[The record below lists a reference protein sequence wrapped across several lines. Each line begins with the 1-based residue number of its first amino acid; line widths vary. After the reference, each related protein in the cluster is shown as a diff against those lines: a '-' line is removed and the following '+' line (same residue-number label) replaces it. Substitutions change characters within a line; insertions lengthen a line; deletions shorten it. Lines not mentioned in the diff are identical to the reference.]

1 MDGAKPKKRMTAGG
15 LRRDRERVPLRRLAV
30 ALIVVGLLPIW
41 VAADPGAFY
50 VRAGTGLDRPA
61 ETVFSDRDCSSV
73 SRAALYGCGRGGDG
87 APHRSVG
94 DFGTP
99 AAFELGLGRVA
110 TRALRLEV
118 LAAYRPRLAFRGR
131 ANFLEP
137 MRKQSVEAKV
147 STLSA
152 LLAVHVDLPA
162 AGVVKIGPLEPFVG
176 VGAGVVRTRIGETTM
191 TFPRTTTTVPGAE
204 RTEFAWMVTAGVA
217 AVLNAR
223 TTLELAWRYSDLG
236 EVRTGRGAGRVV
248 WLDGSR
254 EPLPL
259 DLAATRARLGNH
271 GLRLSLRYAF

>member
-1 MDGAKPKKRMTAGG
+1 MDGAMQKKRMTAGA
-15 LRRDRERVPLRRLAV
+15 LRRDRERVTLRRLAV
-30 ALIVVGLLPIW
+30 VSIVVGLLPTW
-41 VAADPGAFY
+41 VAADPGDFY
-50 VRAGTGLDRPA
+50 VRAGADLDRPA

-73 SRAALYGCGRGGDG
+73 SPAALYGCGRGGDG

-99 AAFELGLGRVA
+99 AAFEFGLGRVV
-110 TRALRLEV
+110 TRALRFEV

-137 MRKQSVEAKV
+137 MREQAVEAKV
-147 STLSA
+147 STLST
-152 LLAVHVDLPA
+152 LLALHVDLPA

-176 VGAGVVRTRIGETTM
+176 VGAGVVRTRIGKTTM
-191 TFPRTTTTVPGAE
+191 TFPRTTTTVPGAD

-217 AVLNAR
+217 AVLSAR
-223 TTLELAWRYSDLG
+223 TTLELAWHYSDLG

-248 WLDGSR
+248 WRDGSR
-254 EPLPL
+254 ELLPL
-259 DLAATRARLGNH
+259 DLAVTRATLRSH